1 MPKTKLYLLLTAKM
15 INAVKT
21 DNKFCYSQ
29 VNGLSEEESIEC
41 EVEPVWISL
50 NYKYSKSYLYVNG
63 DFGKF
68 TYA

>member
-1 MPKTKLYLLLTAKM
+1 MN
-15 INAVKT
+15 NAVKT

-29 VNGLSEEESIEC
+29 VNRLSEEESIEC

-50 NYKYSKSYLYVNG
+50 NCKYSKSYLYVNG